1 MLPAAGLR
9 FAAIAQ
15 DVRLGGGVAVE
26 AADEAVKHQANL
38 DYLCGERVVLT
49 S

>member
-15 DVRLGGGVAVE
+15 DVRLGGGVA
-26 AADEAVKHQANL
+26 DEAVKHHANL